1 MTSVPFQLVYLFF
14 EGKFPQSVFFLK
26 IIFGKLCFAKIL
38 LISRRFVFTVKFIQ
52 EGYSLSF
59 HSQCTHHLEHRGRLT
74 QRVGRSICVCQ
85 WGRESV
91 FVPGV
96 SREVWGRGETGHLPR
111 IGASSAHVW
120 KKKKIGLDLVHSP
133 NPLKKHT
140 VGGLTCPHWRLPA
153 IPSPNAAIALAQW
166 VTTRRLLC
174 SLEHVCCCLLRT
186 EEKAQQLT
194 DVST

>member
-14 EGKFPQSVFFLK
+14 EGKFPESVFILK
-26 IIFGKLCFAKIL
+26 IIFGKLCFAEIL
-38 LISRRFVFTVKFIQ
+38 LISWRFVFTVKFIQ

-96 SREVWGRGETGHLPR
+96 SREVWGRGGTGHLPR
-111 IGASSAHVW
+111 IGASSAHAW
-120 KKKKIGLDLVHSP
+120 KKKKEKNRLGLGSFTKPFEEAHSRWLDTSS
-133 NPLKKHT
+133 LKT
-140 VGGLTCPHWRLPA
+140 Y
-153 IPSPNAAIALAQW
+153 SPPE
-166 VTTRRLLC
+166 
-174 SLEHVCCCLLRT
+174 S
-186 EEKAQQLT
+186 
-194 DVST
+194 